1 MSFDLFPSFIEFFL
15 IYRPIIYYS
24 SFYLVYVS
32 SINSSRYFGLSFVLF
47 LDLSIYLSIYLL
59 IIGLL
64 MYLLVH
70 LFYVRSLSTKFF
82 LQTFPDFTDRIFRWS
97 FHHSEPLWFQKRICV
112 FFHLSMYLCCPLLAF
127 VYLSIFWSTYFLYSF
142 IFDLFHPF
150 LYFVIYRPFTIHL
163 LQYLLYVSS
172 IHSSRY
178 FGLSFVLFL
187 GFSIGLSIYLLGI
200 DFLMY
205 LLVHLFDVGVL
216 PTKFILQTPPDFTD
230 RIFRWSFHLLTFL
243 FITLTLYY
251 CSLYS

>member
-1 MSFDLFPSFIEFFL
+1 MFVLYLQNSFCKPFQISQIEYSDGASIILNLSGSKKEYVFFFIYRCICVVHCLHLCIYRSFGLRIFFIHSFLVFFL
-15 IYRPIIYYS
+15 IY
-24 SFYLVYVS
+24 
-32 SINSSRYFGLSFVLF
+32 SIHFF
-47 LDLSIYLSIYLL
+47 ILL
-59 IIGLL
+59 
-64 MYLLVH
+64 
-70 LFYVRSLSTKFF
+70 
-82 LQTFPDFTDRIFRWS
+82 FTD
-97 FHHSEPLWFQKRICV
+97 
-112 FFHLSMYLCCPLLAF
+112 HLL
-127 VYLSIFWSTYFLYSF
+127 F
-142 IFDLFHPF
+142 I
-150 LYFVIYRPFTIHL
+150 Y

-216 PTKFILQTPPDFTD
+216 PTKFFSQTPPDFTD

-251 CSLYS
+251 FSLYS

>member
-1 MSFDLFPSFIEFFL
+1 MSRPFILLDISAFL
-15 IYRPIIYYS
+15 LYCFLVSP
-24 SFYLVYVS
+24 LVYQFICWVLTFLC
-32 SINSSRYFGLSFVLF
+32 IYLFIYLMFVLYLQKSF
-47 LDLSIYLSIYLL
+47 CKPFQISQIEYSDGASIILNLSGSKKE
-59 IIGLL
+59 
-64 MYLLVH
+64 
-70 LFYVRSLSTKFF
+70 YVF
-82 LQTFPDFTDRIFRWS
+82 
-97 FHHSEPLWFQKRICV
+97 V

-142 IFDLFHPF
+142 IFGIFFDLVHPC
-150 LYFVIYRPFTIHL
+150 LYLLFTDHLLFIY

-187 GFSIGLSIYLLGI
+187 GFSIGLSIYLLGV
-200 DFLMY
+200 DFPMY

-216 PTKFILQTPPDFTD
+216 PTKFFLQTPPDFTD

-251 CSLYS
+251 FSLYSCFFWYILLMYSIHSCTF